1 MKWVPD
7 CNRNFSTLSISNL
20 AILNLAISNLGNRAG
35 ALPAMQMTLTS
46 GQRVF
51 RAIVMALAWPLI
63 CGSAFAQSSP
73 DTPELPQNS
82 VKLVRVIMALP
93 AGSPWLSLRPGTILC
108 LNAPVIRNWTGG
120 REVQEISPYFA
131 PFKTELEHAGYKVV
145 TPGEDNLFDA
155 GADSADYE
163 AAAVITDAHIEG
175 CVSSGGYFSTAGDAR
190 GEGSMKIDWQIY
202 SRIKKQVVA
211 HISTTGTYKLD
222 KSVSGGVVRLITESF
237 ASNVQALASGADF
250 RAAMSAPKAFTKGFV
265 VPGQQSKIAL
275 NGSLKATS
283 RPIADTVGS
292 VVTIMTGTGSGSGFL
307 VSDDGYMLTNAHV
320 VGDDKEVRIRWSDRM
335 ETLAQVVRVS
345 KERDIAIIKTTA
357 RERRPLAIKRG
368 LVNPA
373 QRVYAVGSPRGE
385 DFQGTVS
392 SGIVSADRIAN
403 GLRYIQSDTTVSHG
417 SSGGP
422 LLDETGSVIG
432 ITDLGIQN
440 DGPAGLNLFIP
451 IGDAMDF
458 LSLEQH

>member
-1 MKWVPD
+1 
-7 CNRNFSTLSISNL
+7 
-20 AILNLAISNLGNRAG
+20 
-35 ALPAMQMTLTS
+35 
-46 GQRVF
+46 
-51 RAIVMALAWPLI
+51 MALLAAVALTGEI
-63 CGSAFAQSSP
+63 AFAQPVPETSASP
-73 DTPELPQNS
+73 DAPAQNS
-82 VKLVRVIMALP
+82 VKLVGVYLALP
-93 AGSPWLSLRPGTILC
+93 AGSLWLSLKTDMLC
-108 LNAPVIRNWTGG
+108 VTNPITRTWPGG
-120 REVQEISPYFA
+120 REAQQLPLYAA
-131 PFKTELEHAGYKVV
+131 PFKADLERAGYKVI

-155 GADSADYE
+155 EAGSADYE
-163 AAAVITDAHIEG
+163 AAAVITDAHIDG
-175 CVSSGGYFSTAGDAR
+175 CISNGAYYFNER
-190 GEGSMKIDWQIY
+190 GSVRGTGSMKVDWQLY

-211 HISTTGTYKLD
+211 RITTNGSARQD
-222 KSVSGGVVRLITESF
+222 KSVLGGEARLVTEAF
-237 ASNVQALASGADF
+237 ASNVRDLAVNADF

-265 VPGQQSKIAL
+265 MPGQQSKIAL
-275 NGSLKATS
+275 NGSLKATA
-283 RPIADTVGS
+283 RPIADAVGS
-292 VVTIMTGTGSGSGFL
+292 VVTIMAGTGTGSGFL

-345 KERDIAIIKTTA
+345 KDRDIAILKTNA

-392 SGIVSADRIAN
+392 SGIVSADRIMN

-432 ITDLGIQN
+432 VTDLGIQN